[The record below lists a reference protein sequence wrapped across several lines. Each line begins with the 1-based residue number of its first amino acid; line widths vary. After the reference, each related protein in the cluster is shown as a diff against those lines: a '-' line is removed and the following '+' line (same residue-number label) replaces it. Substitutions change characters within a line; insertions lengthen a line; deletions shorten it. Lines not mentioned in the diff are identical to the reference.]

1 MRRKLLTFI
10 MAGLMGM
17 TQVQA
22 VPQQDEQPQEAQEL
36 VDSTQSDAVEVYSD
50 TTAVDTGGVVVQQ
63 VVSAHDDEDDS
74 SWALWGSWGGFS
86 FMAIVMVLFTLFLY
100 SIPLL
105 ILLLLLLAFIRLLRR
120 KRSPRA
126 MNNLYDET
134 DMANNKKLYRSN
146 DQLIA
151 GVCAGL
157 AEYFGFDPTIV
168 RLVYA
173 LLTICTAFSG
183 VLCYLV
189 LWIIMPSRQ

>member
-1 MRRKLLTFI
+1 LLTFI

-17 TQVQA
+17 IQIQA
-22 VPQQDEQPQEAQEL
+22 VPQQDEQPQEVQEL
-36 VDSTQSDAVEVYSD
+36 VDSTQSDAVEVFSD
-50 TTAVDTGGVVVQQ
+50 TTAVDTGEVVVQQ
-63 VVSAHDDEDDS
+63 VVSIPDDDS
-74 SWALWGSWGGFS
+74 SWSFWASWGGFS

-120 KRSPRA
+120 RRSSRA

-157 AEYFGFDPTIV
+157 AEYFDFDPTIV

>member
-17 TQVQA
+17 IQIQA
-22 VPQQDEQPQEAQEL
+22 VPQQDEQPQEVQEL
-36 VDSTQSDAVEVYSD
+36 VDSTQSDAVEVFSD
-50 TTAVDTGGVVVQQ
+50 TTAVDTGEVVVQQ
-63 VVSAHDDEDDS
+63 VVSIPDDDS
-74 SWALWGSWGGFS
+74 SWSFWASWGGFS

>member
-17 TQVQA
+17 IQIQA
-22 VPQQDEQPQEAQEL
+22 VPQQDEQPQEVQEL
-36 VDSTQSDAVEVYSD
+36 VDSTQSDAVEVFSD
-50 TTAVDTGGVVVQQ
+50 TTAVDTGEVVVQQ
-63 VVSAHDDEDDS
+63 VVSIPDDDS
-74 SWALWGSWGGFS
+74 SWSFWASWGGFS

-120 KRSPRA
+120 RRSSRA

-157 AEYFGFDPTIV
+157 AEYFDFDPTIV

>member
-1 MRRKLLTFI
+1 MRRKLLIFM

-36 VDSTQSDAVEVYSD
+36 VDSTQLDAVEVYSD

-63 VVSAHDDEDDS
+63 VVSTHDDEDDS
-74 SWALWGSWGGFS
+74 SWAFWASWGGFS

-189 LWIIMPSRQ
+189 LWLIMPSRQ

>member
-1 MRRKLLTFI
+1 MLTFI

-17 TQVQA
+17 IQIQA
-22 VPQQDEQPQEAQEL
+22 VPQQDEQPQEVQEL
-36 VDSTQSDAVEVYSD
+36 VDSTQSDAVEVFSD
-50 TTAVDTGGVVVQQ
+50 TTAVDTGEVVVQQ
-63 VVSAHDDEDDS
+63 VVSIPDDDS
-74 SWALWGSWGGFS
+74 SWSFWASWGGFS